1 MGTDD
6 DDDGEI
12 EREERAIYAI
22 VVAAML
28 PVIIGLGVEGN
39 AIDGGG
45 AVSLILVS
53 LGVVGLVAS
62 IRAVLRPRLPR
73 ASARFPRR

>member
-1 MGTDD
+1 MADTRDED
-6 DDDGEI
+6 LEI

-22 VVAAML
+22 VIAAML
-28 PVIIGLGVEGN
+28 PVIIGLAVEGN

-62 IRAVLRPRLPR
+62 LRAILRPRLPR
-73 ASARFPRR
+73 ASARFSRR